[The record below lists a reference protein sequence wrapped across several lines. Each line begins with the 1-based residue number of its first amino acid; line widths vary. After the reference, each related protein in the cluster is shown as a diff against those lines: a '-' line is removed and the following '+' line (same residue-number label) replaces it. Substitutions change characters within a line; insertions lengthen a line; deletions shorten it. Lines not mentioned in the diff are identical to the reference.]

1 MSRHFVVDHLAGRV
15 VAAVLTL
22 SFVVP
27 ALAGVYPTNTSTR
40 ITVFSDRYVLAGRA
54 FDDLNLLEKHTTARQ
69 ARAVT
74 LLACGPSVTRS
85 LKAAVERFRHVPVQ
99 MLVLDADT
107 PECSSPAP
115 LATPVRERVGQRP
128 YGIDDEAVERYW
140 RELMP

>member
-1 MSRHFVVDHLAGRV
+1 HFVVDLLAGRV
-15 VAAVLTL
+15 VAAVLTF

-27 ALAGVYPTNTSTR
+27 ALAGVYPSNTSTR

-54 FDDLNLLEKHTTARQ
+54 FDDLNLLEKHTTATQ
-69 ARAVT
+69 VRAVT
-74 LLACGPSVTRS
+74 LLACGPRVTRS
-85 LKAAVERFRHVPVQ
+85 LKAAVERFRRVPVQ

-140 RELMP
+140 RDLMP